1 MCEPAYQETIK
12 KHAFFGQKYPL
23 LAPKSSKRQL
33 TIGIV
38 CPKSLIQCEF
48 ADFWKII
55 VKFKKCMVSICTAC
69 IMGSVKRISNTYL
82 INKEISKRNT
92 GMCSGVIETRF
103 TLIPIDR

>member
-38 CPKSLIQCEF
+38 CPGIPLFMRGCEIF
-48 ADFWKII
+48 EKII

-69 IMGSVKRISNTYL
+69 IMGTVKRI
-82 INKEISKRNT
+82 
-92 GMCSGVIETRF
+92 
-103 TLIPIDR
+103 TLT